1 MNGLEGQEQQW
12 EERGIDIGGLFEGEV
27 QVGVSVNEQE
37 IDEEIKI
44 EKELLTF
51 KLENLQNERYYHSTV
66 MVYAK

>member
-12 EERGIDIGGLFEGEV
+12 EERGIDIGGLFEGE
-27 QVGVSVNEQE
+27 VGVSVNEQE

-51 KLENLQNERYYHSTV
+51 KLENLQNERYDHSTV
-66 MVYAK
+66 MVFAK